1 MKHWLDQVEQLW
13 CHTMH
18 TQVMWP
24 VNGEYRCRVCLR
36 SYPVPFA
43 APDSPSL
50 RGHLLL
56 HEAHV
61 EN

>member
-1 MKHWLDQVEQLW
+1 MKHWLDQVEQFW

-24 VNGEYRCRVCLR
+24 VHGEYRCRVCLR

-43 APDSPSL
+43 APETPVARGRFLL
-50 RGHLLL
+50 R
-56 HEAHV
+56 EAKT
-61 EN
+61 